1 MIETYPTVVNYLPQ
15 LNKKETKID
24 VGPINSSQM
33 TDRVKKKAKS
43 RESTTGKRQKPKYKR
58 KKSSFKTVLV
68 DFNVN
73 GTCDA
78 VMERFTNAFSFANLG
93 LALQCWNV
101 KPLVGNILYVG
112 SDGLSVLFQW
122 VPDQKRKLFATISGT
137 QRLQQ
142 VVGRNQLFS
151 EHFTRTFLA
160 NTFSEHLCSVE

>member
-1 MIETYPTVVNYLPQ
+1 MIEAYPTVVNYLPQ
-15 LNKKETKID
+15 LDRKETKTCSKPDVSPID
-24 VGPINSSQM
+24 SSKK
-33 TDRVKKKAKS
+33 TARVKKKAKS
-43 RESTTGKRQKPKYKR
+43 GESTARKGQKPKYKR

-142 VVGRNQLFS
+142 VVGRNKLLGNTLS
-151 EHFTRTFLA
+151 EF
-160 NTFSEHLCSVE
+160 LCSV

>member
-1 MIETYPTVVNYLPQ
+1 MIETYSTVVNYLPQ
-15 LNKKETKID
+15 LDKKETKLD
-24 VGPINSSQM
+24 VGRINSSKM

-43 RESTTGKRQKPKYKR
+43 RRESESTAGKRQKPKYKR

-151 EHFTRTFLA
+151 EHFTRTR
-160 NTFSEHLCSVE
+160 FSEHV

>member
-1 MIETYPTVVNYLPQ
+1 MIEAYSTVVNYLPQ
-15 LNKKETKID
+15 LDRKETKTNSKPND
-24 VGPINSSQM
+24 GPINSPKL
-33 TDRVKKKAKS
+33 TDKVKKKAKS
-43 RESTTGKRQKPKYKR
+43 GESTTRKGQKPKYNR

-142 VVGRNQLFS
+142 VVGRNEIVNNFS
-151 EHFTRTFLA
+151 EYRTYR
-160 NTFSEHLCSVE
+160 CSV

>member
-1 MIETYPTVVNYLPQ
+1 MIETYPTVVRYFPQ
-15 LNKKETKID
+15 LDIKETEKAFETKN
-24 VGPINSSQM
+24 VPESSKV
-33 TDRVKKKAKS
+33 TDKLQKKRKSCRSSAKKA
-43 RESTTGKRQKPKYKR
+43 QKTKYKR

-73 GTCDA
+73 STCDA

-122 VPDQKRKLFATISGT
+122 VPDQKGKLFTTISGT

-142 VVGRNQLFS
+142 VVGRDEMLS
-151 EHFTRTFLA
+151 EQYDMSIT
-160 NTFSEHLCSVE
+160 

>member
-1 MIETYPTVVNYLPQ
+1 MIETHSTVVSYLPQ
-15 LNKKETKID
+15 FDVKETEKAFKIPN
-24 VGPINSSQM
+24 VPKTSSKM
-33 TDRVKKKAKS
+33 TEKVKRKIKSGGSSAKQGQ
-43 RESTTGKRQKPKYKR
+43 RPKYKR
-58 KKSSFKTVLV
+58 KKCSFKTVLV

-122 VPDQKRKLFATISGT
+122 VPDQKSKLFATISGT

-142 VVGRNQLFS
+142 VVGRNY
-151 EHFTRTFLA
+151 
-160 NTFSEHLCSVE
+160 